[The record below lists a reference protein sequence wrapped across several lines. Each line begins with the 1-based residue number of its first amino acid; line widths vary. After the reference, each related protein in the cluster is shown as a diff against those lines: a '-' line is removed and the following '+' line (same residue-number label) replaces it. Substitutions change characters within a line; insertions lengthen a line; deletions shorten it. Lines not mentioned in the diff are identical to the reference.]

1 MMKSLIFSS
10 CSFVEPHM
18 GILLEEA
25 AALHK
30 AGHEVTFAY
39 SAGMTRYCLA
49 NPHGSPLFCAFCKN
63 RSKAWTRKWLP
74 AGIKI
79 LPLPAQ
85 AIPPREW
92 HYNSVAD
99 IKKIVYR
106 GVYIGYGVMS
116 SYTSATR
123 DPEPVFNEI
132 NRKYFDFALDHA
144 AYLTDRFSQLIE
156 DEKPDTISFFTGRLI
171 ENRPLFDLAK
181 AHGIPIRINEVLG
194 GPRAGEEFS
203 RIIYHNH
210 LPHDIPY
217 NTELLQKVWS
227 VENESVAEKERKGR
241 DFFERR
247 RNGVP
252 AGDRVYITD
261 QKKGLL
267 PEGWDPE
274 KRNIVIF
281 NSSEDEFSAVGLE
294 FDQYAFFESQLVG
307 IKSILEHYK
316 DDDSYHFYV
325 RVHPNLKRV
334 KFPYHLDLYKLPEQ
348 YKNLTVISAWD
359 ACSTYDLLDAAEKV
373 IVFGSTMGAEAAYW
387 KKPVILL
394 GGAFY
399 YHLNICYTPK
409 TLDELWDLIPRQ
421 LEAKDPYPAIQY
433 GYYLL
438 NRHLLATP
446 IEQVD
451 CSVIHMKFGKY
462 TVYSCR
468 YRKLWGSCYL
478 LKFMTGLLGII
489 ARKSKKIRFATPVFV
504 DRIYKKDK

>member
-1 MMKSLIFSS
+1 MNKGKIEKQS
-10 CSFVEPHM
+10 
-18 GILLEEA
+18 
-25 AALHK
+25 
-30 AGHEVTFAY
+30 
-39 SAGMTRYCLA
+39 
-49 NPHGSPLFCAFCKN
+49 
-63 RSKAWTRKWLP
+63 AWT
-74 AGIKI
+74 
-79 LPLPAQ
+79 
-85 AIPPREW
+85 
-92 HYNSVAD
+92 YNSVQE
-99 IKKIVYR
+99 IKKITYR
-106 GVYIGYGVMS
+106 DVYIGYGVMS
-116 SYTSATR
+116 TYTSATR
-123 DPEPVFNEI
+123 DPDPVFDKKS
-132 NRKYFDFALDHA
+132 RQYFDFALDHA
-144 AYLTDRFSQLIE
+144 VYLTDRFYELIE
-156 DEKPDTISFFTGRLI
+156 AEKPDSISIFTGRQI
-171 ENRPLFDLAK
+171 DNRPLFDIAK
-181 AHGIPIRINEVLG
+181 ARNIELRNNEYVGGI
-194 GPRAGEEFS
+194 RAGES
-203 RIIYHNH
+203 VNHVIYENH

-227 VENESVAEKERKGR
+227 IENESVAEKERKGR

-247 RNGVP
+247 RNGIP

-294 FDQYAFFESQLVG
+294 FDQYAFFESLLVG

-348 YKNLTVISAWD
+348 YKNLTVIAAWD

-399 YHLNICYTPK
+399 YQLDICYTPK

-438 NRHLLATP
+438 NRHLLA
-446 IEQVD
+446 IQWKYVNFEVRELN
-451 CSVIHMKFGKY
+451 FGKFVLFASQY
-462 TVYSCR
+462 MKIC
-468 YRKLWGSCYL
+468 GSARL
-478 LKFMTGLLGII
+478 LKILSVLL
-489 ARKSKKIRFATPVFV
+489 KKIPLNRVQMPSPLFA
-504 DRIYKKDK
+504 DRIIKKK